1 MWCESA
7 QVLDP
12 ADMEWLSQKKIMTR
26 MALHSSG
33 KGSGS
38 RGACAMDREQGA
50 TCKCFDGGGLS
61 GYESPYC
68 SESSGPGQRGE
79 DQRDWHMKTD

>member
-1 MWCESA
+1 MRGTDIVWCESA

-12 ADMEWLSQKKIMTR
+12 ADMEWLTPKKKTMTR

-68 SESSGPGQRGE
+68 SKSSGPG
-79 DQRDWHMKTD
+79 

>member
-12 ADMEWLSQKKIMTR
+12 ADMEWLTHKTKAR
-26 MALHSSG
+26 MALSSSG

-38 RGACAMDREQGA
+38 RDACAMDREQGA
-50 TCKCFDGGGLS
+50 TCKCSEGGGLS
-61 GYESPYC
+61 GYESPY
-68 SESSGPGQRGE
+68 PLQ
-79 DQRDWHMKTD
+79 